1 MRIPKRRVAPHGLP
15 FSITQASCSS
25 DIRKD
30 SGLFCSINCC
40 DDLKAD
46 AVPLFAT
53 FEWGS
58 GFRRRSL
65 SQRVFACGFFSA

>member
-1 MRIPKRRVAPHGLP
+1 MNFVTLRRRSVEMRIPKRRIAPHGLP
-15 FSITQASCSS
+15 FSITPASCSS
-25 DIRKD
+25 VIRKD

-53 FEWGS
+53 FE
-58 GFRRRSL
+58 
-65 SQRVFACGFFSA
+65 RV